1 MNGNEY
7 SSEKK
12 ECELLGEFG
21 ILMQVVLGITSFS
34 RLILK
39 RHLEYPK
46 RSLRVYLL
54 DVSKQA
60 FSAGW

>member
-7 SSEKK
+7 SGEKK

-34 RLILK
+34 SLFLK